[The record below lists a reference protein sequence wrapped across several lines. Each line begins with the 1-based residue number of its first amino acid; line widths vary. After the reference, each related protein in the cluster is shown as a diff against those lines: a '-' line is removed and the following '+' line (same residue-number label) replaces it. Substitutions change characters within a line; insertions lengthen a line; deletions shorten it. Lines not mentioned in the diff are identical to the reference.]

1 MSLNHTPSD
10 NASSADAYQVV
21 VVGAGLVGAAAALA
35 LSRQGLRVA
44 LIERQPPREPEPAA
58 SPPHPNPPPQAGE
71 GANVMPK
78 PTQWDTRIYAIS
90 PDSRHFLESL
100 GAWKRLDA
108 ARVEPVY
115 RMQVQGDAD
124 GSLLLDAYQ
133 AGVAQL
139 AAILEN
145 GRLQA
150 ALWQAVESDGGI
162 TLLCPGAVAAIEWG
176 SPYSRLVLADGA
188 VLHAEL
194 VVGADGADSRIR
206 ALAGIQA
213 TVTPYRQSGVV
224 ANFACEKAHRG
235 TAFQWFQGGNIM
247 AWLPLPGQRMSLVW
261 STAEAEVAALLAL
274 DAPALASRVAEAG
287 GGRLGELQLL
297 TPPAAFPLRLI
308 RVPRVAMRGLV
319 LIGDAAHGM
328 HPLAGQ
334 GVNTG
339 FGDAEA
345 LASVLSQ
352 RGCARCGDPV
362 LLQRHARLRAEPV
375 ARMQA
380 MTHGLHYLFGQDSAS
395 WLRNTGMNL
404 LDRLGP
410 VKTALIRETADH

>member
-1 MSLNHTPSD
+1 MSLNEHALEDAPLKTT
-10 NASSADAYQVV
+10 DAYQVV

-44 LIERQPPREPEPAA
+44 LIERQPPHEPGPA
-58 SPPHPNPPPQAGE
+58 
-71 GANVMPK
+71 
-78 PTQWDTRIYAIS
+78 WDTRIYAIS

-100 GAWKRLDA
+100 GAWQRLDA

-124 GSLLLDAYQ
+124 GSLQLDAYQ

-145 GRLQA
+145 GRLQV

-162 TLLCPGAVAAIEWG
+162 TLLCPGAVETIEWG
-176 SPYSRLVLADGA
+176 NPYSRLVMADGA

-206 ALAGIQA
+206 ALAGIQPA
-213 TVTPYRQSGVV
+213 VTPYRQSGVV
-224 ANFACEKAHRG
+224 ANFACEKPHRG

-247 AWLPLPGQRMSLVW
+247 AWLPLPDKCMSLVW
-261 STAEAEVAALLAL
+261 STAETEVAALLAL

-287 GGRLGELQLL
+287 GRRLGELQLL

-308 RVPRVAMRGLV
+308 RVPQVVMRGLV

-352 RGCARCGDPV
+352 RGYARCGDPV

-380 MTHGLHYLFGQDSAS
+380 LTHGLHYLFGLDSAS

-404 LDRLGP
+404 LERLGP
-410 VKTALIRETADH
+410 VKTALIRETADR